1 MYAKDL
7 IEPNYQFLINKREYV
22 GIKHLNDP
30 KAFIEHSNTMGDFN
44 NNINDYNP
52 NKKRKNLILFD
63 DSSIYILR
71 EQGQKK
77 FFLIV
82 FLLVYY

>member
-7 IEPNYQFLINKREYV
+7 NEPNYQFLIKKGEEV

-30 KAFIEHSNTMGDFN
+30 KAFIEYSNTMDDVQ

-52 NKKRKNLILFD
+52 NEKRKNLIVFD
-63 DSSIYILR
+63 GSSIYIEEAR
-71 EQGQKK
+71 TKI
-77 FFLIV
+77 FILIV
-82 FLLVYY
+82 FLLVCY